1 MNVCIALILHNIL
14 CLRVS
19 ESQNTVE
26 SANKMINLLNER
38 IYRLEYPISANSD
51 ENKSFSITITNN
63 FQDTIEDI
71 SIAIPLVKILF
82 QTHIDRLKSL
92 LKNCLILSIEKQI
105 KFIDCLGDE
114 NLRNIKII
122 YRSLFLMFIDIFVAR
137 FIAFWNVQT
146 FLKENEFTVYTELL
160 LNEEFSNPRIL
171 ERLDA
176 IKTREINEKELV
188 TQDEKIKIILDS
200 IHDEDFLS
208 FLCDEVTVAFKGGFG
223 ALNKIFP
230 ELSIYDLNKN
240 KEFWSAVIENN
251 QFVKAIKKIYSLNN
265 WKCPSYY
272 DSAISQTQIEYK
284 KQYYD
289 SLVFMISNFGLV
301 DKTPGSYQPKTFSWI
316 IDFDDIHTPLMI
328 IDDLMCVFPKR
339 YHECFRNSINF
350 LFFKL
355 SSRSLNLTFKLN
367 IEEWLT
373 VFIKQ
378 LCLKLERVMFFH
390 VLKQNFSEI
399 EKERQTQLN
408 ETFKEITNLTPFCDE
423 IKTFFVTL
431 KNEIRSSTYVCFYLH
446 SVCDSVFRFIFT
458 KFINENG
465 FDHEILQEDGTD
477 AIPIVQKNILLFFS
491 YFFKSALTEYF
502 KTEGFIKK
510 KRIIWE

>member
-71 SIAIPLVKILF
+71 SLAIPLVKILF
-82 QTHIDRLKSL
+82 QTHINRLKSL

-146 FLKENEFTVYTELL
+146 FLKENE
-160 LNEEFSNPRIL
+160 IL

-200 IHDEDFLS
+200 IHDEAFLS
-208 FLCDEVTVAFKGGFG
+208 FLYDEVTITFKGVFIV
-223 ALNKIFP
+223 LNEKFP
-230 ELSIYDLNKN
+230 ELSIYDSNKN

-265 WKCPSYY
+265 WKCPCYY
-272 DSAISQTQIEYK
+272 DSAILQTQIEYK
-284 KQYYD
+284 KLCYD
-289 SLVFMISNFGLV
+289 CLIFMFANFGLV
-301 DKTPGSYQPKTFSWI
+301 DKTPGSEQPKTFSWI

-339 YHECFRNSINF
+339 YPDYFRNSINF

-399 EKERQTQLN
+399 EKERQRQLS